1 MKIIN
6 ELKNNKNL
14 ELYNMDPKKMIEI
27 IGFENIADDQI
38 EDLQY
43 YIDKAHQEAEAIY
56 AEARAEFGF

>member
-14 ELYNMDPKKMIEI
+14 ELYNMNPETIIEL
-27 IGFENIADDQI
+27 IGFETIADDQI

-43 YIDKAHQEAEAIY
+43 YIDRAHMEAEAIY